1 MKKNLWILILIL
13 IVGAVGFVYFSPSFG
28 KNPPKIEILTN
39 GYTNLQKPIKIEIK
53 DKLGIKSYQI
63 IAKGN
68 GFKEVIAKSAN
79 PDLGKDVVL
88 NIKLPRIDAKNIQ
101 LTVIATDKSYWH
113 FFKGNRAKKSV
124 VLTVDTTPPNAVII
138 DNSYAIGR
146 GGSAAVVVQ
155 VNDKNLKNAYILVDN
170 KYKFKLIPFVKKG
183 YYAAIIAWPFRE
195 KTFDANVIAADY
207 AGNKSITH
215 IPLYWRTGGIYQF
228 HPKKL
233 TISNNFI
240 ENVAKN
246 VLIKMGM
253 TVPNNPVKIF
263 QMENNTLRKIDEK
276 DISKITR
283 NIYEL
288 KENQIINNFS
298 IKKFDPLPGS
308 VQEAGFMD
316 LRHYYYNGKE
326 ISTAIHKGIDLA
338 KIEHAKVY
346 ASNPGM
352 VVAEKYEG
360 IYGNTLFLYHGLG
373 LYSSYS
379 HLSEFIAQKGQQ
391 VHRGEVIART
401 GSTGGVF
408 GDHLHFGMYVQ
419 GVFVNPREW
428 MGPYWIKVN
437 ILNILKQAKKIIHQ

>member
-1 MKKNLWILILIL
+1 MKKLWILILIL
-13 IVGAVGFVYFSPSFG
+13 ILGAIGFVYFSPLFS
-28 KNPPKIEILTN
+28 KEKPTIKIYTN

-53 DKLGIKSYQI
+53 DKIGIKSYQI
-63 IAKGN
+63 IVKGN

-88 NIKLPRIDAKNIQ
+88 NVKLPRIDAKNIE
-101 LTVIATDKSYWH
+101 LMVVATDKSYWH
-113 FFKGNRAKKSV
+113 FFKGNTAKKSV
-124 VLTVDTTPPNAVII
+124 ILNVDITPPNAVII

-155 VNDKNLKNAYILVDN
+155 VKDKNLKNTYVLVDN
-170 KYKFKLIPFVKKG
+170 KYKFKLIPFVKKD
-183 YYAAIIAWPFRE
+183 YYVALIAWPFRE
-195 KTFDANVIAADY
+195 KTFDANVIATDY
-207 AGNKSITH
+207 AGNKSVTH
-215 IPLYWRTGGIYQF
+215 IPLYWKTSGIYQF
-228 HPKKL
+228 HPKKIML
-233 TISNNFI
+233 SNNFI

-253 TVPNNPVKIF
+253 KVPNNPIKIF
-263 QMENNTLRKIDEK
+263 QMENNTLRKIDEQ
-276 DISKITR
+276 DISKITSK
-283 NIYEL
+283 IYEN
-288 KENQIINNFS
+288 EINNFN
-298 IKKFDPLPGS
+298 IKRFDPLPGS
-308 VQEAGFMD
+308 AREAGFMD

-326 ISTAIHKGIDLA
+326 ISTAVHKGIDLA

-346 ASNPGM
+346 ASNPGK
-352 VVAEKYEG
+352 VVDEKYEG

-379 HLSEFIAQKGQQ
+379 HLSEFIAQKGQE

-419 GVFVNPREW
+419 GVFVNPLEW
-428 MGPYWIKVN
+428 MDPHWIRINVLN
-437 ILNILKQAKKIIHQ
+437 ILNQSKKIINQ